1 MQSRRDQVQ
10 AYSFTVER
18 LTTSMLAADPDLIE
32 TPMGRTRRGTAIG
45 LVIALLLCVGYTV
58 YGLLFSSGSN
68 AWSKPGTLIVEKDTG
83 ARYLYGGGVL
93 RPVVNYASAK
103 LILGKGGKTEDVS
116 RSTLADVP
124 RGAPIGIPG
133 APDSLPSADQLTDA
147 AWEVCATSRTDD
159 DGSRRPTTT
168 LGVGITPGDQK
179 ALGADEALLVKAAGG
194 DSKDSTDYLLWQGR
208 RLRLDD
214 EHGALQ
220 SLGYGTTDPVDVGN
234 AFLAPIPAGADLA
247 PPEVQGRGTQGPTL
261 AGEQRRVGQYFVV
274 HAPGAADQ
282 HYLLTGEGLVPL
294 TTTELQL
301 VRGDPRTSKE
311 AYAGKE
317 AVAVELQPNEIRE
330 HAAPGHKGA
339 ATNDELPTR
348 PPEALAPRTGTVPC
362 LRVIPNG
369 STPQYA
375 FTQAPAALVTG
386 QAPPARQG
394 IAAGC
399 PAPDLIGARPGGGV
413 LVASTSTGTG
423 ISGVRYLV
431 TGDGIKYPLS
441 AASVV
446 EQLSYGDSD
455 LVQLPSA
462 LLRLLATGPVLDP
475 ERAARPAL
483 SGPAAA
489 TADPE
494 CGGEGKEVSKGAS

>member
-18 LTTSMLAADPDLIE
+18 LTTSMLAADPDLME

-45 LVIALLLCVGYTV
+45 FVIGLLLCVAYTV
-58 YGLLFSSGSN
+58 HGLLFSSDSN

-83 ARYLYGGGVL
+83 ARFLYGDGVL
-93 RPVVNYASAK
+93 RPVLNYASAK
-103 LILGKGGKTEDVS
+103 LILGKGGKTTEVS
-116 RSTLADVP
+116 RNTLGDVP
-124 RGAPIGIPG
+124 RGTPIGIPG

-147 AWEVCATSRTDD
+147 AWQVCATSRTDD
-159 DGSRRPTTT
+159 DGSQKPTTT
-168 LGVGITPGDQK
+168 LDVGITPGDQK
-179 ALGADEALLVKAAGG
+179 TLGADEALLVTTGG
-194 DSKDSTDYLLWQGR
+194 DSKDGTDYLLWQGR

-220 SLGYGTTDPVDVGN
+220 SLGYGTTAPVGVGN
-234 AFLAPIPAGADLA
+234 AFLAAIPAGADLA

-261 AGEQRRVGQYFVV
+261 AGERRRVGQYFVV
-274 HAPGAADQ
+274 HTPGTADQ

-294 TTTELQL
+294 TTTQLQL
-301 VRGDPRTSKE
+301 VRGDPRTSKD

-317 AVAVELQPNEIRE
+317 ASAVELQPNEIRE
-330 HAAPGHKGA
+330 HMAPGHVGGTTSDA
-339 ATNDELPTR
+339 LPTR
-348 PPEALAPRTGTVPC
+348 PPKALAPRTGTVPC
-362 LRVIPNG
+362 MRVVPNRF
-369 STPQYA
+369 TPRYV
-375 FTQAPAALVTG
+375 FSQALAADATG
-386 QAPPARQG
+386 QTPPARQG
-394 IAAGC
+394 VAAGC

-423 ISGVRYLV
+423 TSGVRYLV

-446 EQLSYGDSD
+446 ERLSYGETD

-462 LLRLLATGPVLDP
+462 LLRLLPTGPVLDP

-489 TADPE
+489 MSDPE
-494 CGGEGKEVSKGAS
+494 CGEEGKEVRKGAD